1 MGNAAKRPS
10 VWRRARVPHL
20 GLRRA
25 RGTRL
30 AALAAV
36 SGVLLLPP
44 STSAQV
50 LTPDATSPS
59 VTYSINGIVG
69 TNGWYRGSTSGNLV
83 VLHWSVSDP
92 DNQVLS
98 SPGCDAAIPIPGPNP
113 GTTRTCLLN
122 LVGGGSIT
130 TTTTTIK
137 IDATPPVV
145 TAAPARVPDSN
156 GWYNKPVVVSFG
168 GTDAT
173 SSVASCS
180 ATTYSG
186 PDNSSAQVSGT
197 CTDGAGN
204 VGSGTFALAYD
215 ATPPQ
220 LLKLSSTATKRG
232 VVLKW
237 AVSSDTQRVQVT
249 RSPGKKTKSPEMVY
263 SGAAKTFPD
272 KGLQVGKRYRYTVSA
287 FDAAA
292 NAASRTI
299 TVTAT
304 GALLSPAPGERVTA
318 RPQLTWT
325 PTRGASYYNVQ
336 LVRGGTILSVW
347 PRKTSLKLPRTWVFH
362 GHRYRLHRGVYHWY
376 VWPGFGPL
384 KAARYGDLVGRSSFL
399 FAG

>member
-30 AALAAV
+30 AALAGV
-36 SGVLLLPP
+36 SVVLFLPQAAP
-44 STSAQV
+44 AGGAQV
-50 LTPDATSPS
+50 VDPSITP
-59 VTYSINGIVG
+59 VIGG
-69 TNGWYRGSTSGNLV
+69 TLGANGWYRSV
-83 VLHWSVSDP
+83 VTVVWQIQPAPDPGTIVGCQPVPSLRDTAGTSVSC
-92 DNQVLS
+92 S
-98 SPGCDAAIPIPGPNP
+98 ASWGAI
-113 GTTRTCLLN
+113 TKSESRLLK
-122 LVGGGSIT
+122 VDT
-130 TTTTTIK
+130 
-137 IDATPPVV
+137 TPPTVW
-145 TAAPARVPDSN
+145 AAPGRSPDAG
-156 GWYNKPVVVSFG
+156 GWYNHAVAVSFG

-173 SSVASCS
+173 SGLASCS
-180 ATTYSG
+180 STTYSG
-186 PDNSSAQVSGT
+186 PDNASAHVTGT
-197 CTDGAGN
+197 CTDIAGN
-204 VGSGTFALAYD
+204 VGSAALALAYD

-220 LLKLSSTATKRG
+220 LLKLSSTPTKRG

-237 AVSSDTQRVQVT
+237 AASADTQRVQVT
-249 RSPGKKTKSPEMVY
+249 RSPGKGPKSVAVVY
-263 SGAAKTFPD
+263 AGTAKTFPD
-272 KGLQVGKRYRYTVSA
+272 KGLRVGKRYRYTVSA
-287 FDAAA
+287 FDAAG
-292 NAASRTI
+292 NAASRTV

-304 GALLSPAPGERVTA
+304 GALLGPAPGERVTA

-347 PRKTSLKLPRTWVFH
+347 PRTTHLRLPRSWVFH

-376 VWPGFGPL
+376 VWPGFGAL

>member
-25 RGTRL
+25 RGMRL

-36 SGVLLLPP
+36 SGVLLLPQAAP
-44 STSAQV
+44 A
-50 LTPDATSPS
+50 LDAPITP
-59 VTYSINGIVG
+59 VIRG
-69 TNGWYRGSTSGNLV
+69 TAGDNGWYRSNVTLNWTFSSLPDSTI
-83 VLHWSVSDP
+83 
-92 DNQVLS
+92 
-98 SPGCDAAIPIPGPNP
+98 GCDAVTITVDTP
-113 GTTRTCLLN
+113 GTSLECSATWGPVVAHYP
-122 LVGGGSIT
+122 LV
-130 TTTTTIK
+130 IK
-137 IDATPPVV
+137 IDRAPPVV
-145 TAAPARVPDSN
+145 SGAAARVADAN
-156 GWYNKPVVVSFG
+156 GWYNHAVGVSFA

-173 SSVASCS
+173 SGVASCS
-180 ATTYSG
+180 STTYSG
-186 PDNSSAQVSGT
+186 PDNASAQVTGT
-197 CTDGAGN
+197 CTDVAGN
-204 VGSGTFALAYD
+204 VGSAALALAYD
-215 ATPPQ
+215 ATPPK
-220 LLKLSSTATKRG
+220 LLKLSSKPTKRG

-237 AVSSDTQRVQVT
+237 AASADTQRVQVT
-249 RSPGKKTKSPEMVY
+249 RSPGKGPKSVAVVY
-263 SGAAKTFPD
+263 AGTAKTFPD
-272 KGLQVGKRYRYTVSA
+272 KGLRVGKRYRYTVSA

-304 GALLSPAPGERVTA
+304 GALLTPAPGERVTA
-318 RPQLTWT
+318 RPRLTWA
-325 PTRGASYYNVQ
+325 PIRGASYYNVQ

-347 PRKTSLKLPRTWVFH
+347 PRKTSLRLPRSWVFH